1 MTEASIG
8 RLRRISG
15 VSWIVAGA
23 GIVALVAGLL
33 ADRTQFFHAYLFG
46 WFFWFGLSA
55 GSLGILLL
63 HHLLGGA
70 WGAITRRFFEAA
82 VALLPLTALLFIPLL
97 FGLRE
102 NYPWARLEEVAAD
115 PKLVHKL
122 PWLNATFFFVRSTI
136 YFVVWIALGTVLTHA
151 SRKQDAEPAP
161 RPLARLELLSAPALI
176 GYFLTLTF
184 ASMDWLMS
192 LEPHWSSTI
201 YGLVA
206 IAGQAAGSMAFVIVL
221 AAAMTR
227 TDPQVASAYS
237 AKRFQDLGTLLF
249 TFVFFWAYLEYSQ
262 LIVIWFGN
270 LKHEIP
276 WYLHRID
283 GGWSIA
289 TLALFVLHFVVPFT
303 LLLFRRLKQNKA
315 SLARVAWLVLAAHLM
330 DTYWLIVPD
339 FQRGGIEFHWL
350 DIAAV
355 VALGGIWLGAFAHR
369 LRQHE
374 LLPQREPELSSAP
387 QVAITG
393 AAGGSR

>member
-122 PWLNATFFFVRSTI
+122 PWLNATFFFVRSAI
-136 YFVVWIALGTVLTHA
+136 YFVVWIALGTVLTRA

-184 ASMDWLMS
+184 ASIDWLMS

-201 YGLVA
+201 YGLVG

-283 GGWSIA
+283 GAWSVV

-303 LLLFRRLKQNKA
+303 LLLFRRLKQNKT
-315 SLARVAWLVLAAHLM
+315 SLARVAWLVLAAHLI

-339 FQRGGIEFHWL
+339 FQRGGVEFHWL

-355 VALGGIWLGAFAHR
+355 VAVGGIWLGAFAHR

-374 LLPQREPELSSAP
+374 LLPQREPELSGAP
-387 QVAITG
+387 QVAIAG